1 VRLKGT
7 DLTNEEYEQ
16 HLLREKTHF
25 NKDMYMPSLIEKFSP
40 ALRYVLLYFK
50 NKKVKK
56 LTGLTIAEHILGLV
70 EKKGKSKSQIKIL
83 SLGSGPGG
91 MEIGLAV
98 KFKINFQ
105 MDCID
110 INERLLALGQK
121 KAKSLN
127 LNLNFIQQDIN
138 KLKLAKE
145 EYDLVLAHASL
156 HHMINHE
163 HIVNEV
169 RKSLKFD
176 GNFVIQEPIPRNGML
191 MWDETKKVAN
201 DLWALIPEKYKY
213 NCKDKKHKKRFLTHL
228 PEIDHSESGFE
239 CIRSQD
245 LYPVLKENFNITTQV
260 FGLSFARRF
269 FGLRFGCNYD
279 ITNPCDK
286 AIIDLVIKL
295 DEEYTITHKLKPE
308 QIFLIMDK
316 SEKS

>member
-1 VRLKGT
+1 MQGF
-7 DLTNEEYEQ
+7 DLTSDEYEQ

-25 NKDMYMPSLIEKFSP
+25 NKDMYRPNLSEKTSQ
-40 ALRYVLLYFK
+40 ALEYILDYFK
-50 NKKVKK
+50 NIRIKKQ
-56 LTGLTIAEHILGLV
+56 TGLTKAEHILELV

-91 MEIGLAV
+91 WEISLSSRFQI
-98 KFKINFQ
+98 KFQ

-110 INERLLALGQK
+110 INEKLLALGQK
-121 KAKSLN
+121 KAKSLG
-127 LNLNFIQQDIN
+127 LNLTFIQQDIN
-138 KLKLAKE
+138 KLELSKD

-163 HIVNEV
+163 HIVQEV
-169 RKSLKFD
+169 KKSLKFD
-176 GNFVIQEPIPRNGML
+176 GNFIVHEPIPRNGLL
-191 MWDETKKVAN
+191 MWEETKRVAN
-201 DLWALIPEKYKY
+201 DLWSIIPAKYKY
-213 NCKDKKHKKRFLTHL
+213 DCVDRKHKEKFLTHL

-245 LYPVLKENFNITTQV
+245 LYPILKENFHITTQV
-260 FGLSFARRF
+260 YGFSFARRF
-269 FGLRFGCNYD
+269 FDARFGCNYD
-279 ITNPCDK
+279 ISNPIDK

-316 SEKS
+316 K